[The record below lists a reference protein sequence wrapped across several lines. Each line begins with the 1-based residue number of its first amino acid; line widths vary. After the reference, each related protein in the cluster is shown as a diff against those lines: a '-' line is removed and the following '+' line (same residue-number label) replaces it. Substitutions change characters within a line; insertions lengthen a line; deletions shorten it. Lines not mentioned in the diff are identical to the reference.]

1 MYHKRRFHFHTNTKL
16 IFLSI
21 RPVMLF
27 DRDLAPGILTHDLQT
42 QIVRFG
48 ILFDQLKVPQ
58 DASLLETTAAG

>member
-1 MYHKRRFHFHTNTKL
+1 
-16 IFLSI
+16 
-21 RPVMLF
+21 MLF